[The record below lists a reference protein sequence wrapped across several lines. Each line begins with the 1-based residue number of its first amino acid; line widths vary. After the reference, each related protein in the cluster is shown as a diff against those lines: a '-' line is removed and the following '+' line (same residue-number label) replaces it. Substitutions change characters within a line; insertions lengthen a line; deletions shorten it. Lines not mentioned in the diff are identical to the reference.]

1 MSDDDGTDTDDSA
14 PADSSPSRTD
24 TEPDSE
30 TPTDQTEDAR
40 VRAETD
46 AGSQTETDTNSQIET
61 DADLSEPDQASVS
74 DTSPSSLDWI
84 RAVGRLRLAV
94 VGVTLLAL
102 LLRLVDLGGRVFHW
116 DEGRVGYWALRFH
129 ETGEFFYRPIIHGPF
144 IPVVN
149 NALFDLLSVSDFT
162 ARLPVAVLGG
172 LLPLAALLL
181 RDRLSDRETVA
192 LALLLAVDPMLLYYG
207 RFMRSDVVVG
217 SFAFAAF
224 ALVVAGIDRRNGLY
238 AVPAA
243 ASMAFAFTAK
253 ENALV
258 YVLCLAGA
266 AVLLLDHRL
275 VAVATRTDSFVD
287 AVVDT
292 AVTTL
297 RALDDWTAGKR
308 LRRAAAAS
316 VDHRGAAVAVH
327 LGVWVP
333 VVTVAATTAA
343 VGVIIFFYAPR
354 PDLWQAVDGT
364 RPLLPVVEAA
374 TLGAGERFVDSW
386 VSAGEGN
393 PYLAFAWDL
402 LETLLYGS
410 GVVVTLGVIGFFA
423 DGYGG
428 RNRRLVAFTAYWALV
443 SVLGYPVGTDIQA
456 PWLAVHVVLPLCV
469 PAAVGLVRLVETA
482 ETALVDEAGLQV
494 GVAVFLLVAAGGGV
508 VVANAD
514 YWNTANEEDRT
525 VIQWAQPEND
535 IQQTLATVDR
545 VTRHNDGTDV
555 LYVGTTPPRGDNSE
569 LYVADESG
577 LDRAPPVRGW
587 HSRLPLP
594 WYTEKAN
601 ATVASTPPSA
611 RYDGLPSDPPPVVIA
626 HSWDRENVST
636 RLPATYE
643 AHQHNFKLWGEEIV
657 LFVDGE
663 AVRESQQQRL
673 QSDLR
678 KY

>member
-1 MSDDDGTDTDDSA
+1 MSGDGADDSDPAESSPPPADTETAPDTGTD
-14 PADSSPSRTD
+14 PAAGSDAGS
-24 TEPDSE
+24 EPDSD
-30 TPTDQTEDAR
+30 TDVA
-40 VRAETD
+40 
-46 AGSQTETDTNSQIET
+46 SQ
-61 DADLSEPDQASVS
+61 S
-74 DTSPSSLDWI
+74 DTAAVPTGSSSVLS
-84 RAVGRLRLAV
+84 AVDRLGRLRLAV
-94 VGVTLLAL
+94 VGVTVLAL

-129 ETGEFFYRPIIHGPF
+129 ETGKFFYRPIIHGPF

-149 NALFDLLSVSDFT
+149 NALFDLLPVSDFI

-172 LLPLAALLL
+172 LLPLSALLL

-207 RFMRSDVVVG
+207 RFMRSDVIVG

-243 ASMAFAFTAK
+243 ASMALAFTAK

-266 AVLLLDHRL
+266 AVLLVDHRL
-275 VAVATRTDSFVD
+275 AAVATRTDSLVD

-292 AVTTL
+292 VIAAL
-297 RALDDWTAGKR
+297 RAVDDWTADKR
-308 LRRAAAAS
+308 LRRAAARR
-316 VDHRGAAVAVH
+316 VDRRGSAVAVH
-327 LGVWVP
+327 LAVWIP
-333 VVTVAATTAA
+333 VVVVAAATAA
-343 VGVIIFFYAPR
+343 LGVLVFFYAPR
-354 PDLWQAVDGT
+354 PDLWQALGGT
-364 RPLLPVVEAA
+364 RPLAPVLETA

-402 LETLLYGS
+402 LQTVVYGS
-410 GVVVTLGVIGFFA
+410 GVVAVLGAVGFLA

-428 RNRRLVAFTAYWALV
+428 RNRRIVAFATYWAVV
-443 SVLGYPVGTDIQA
+443 SLLGYPVGTDIQA

-469 PAAVGLVRLVETA
+469 PAAVGLVELVETA
-482 ETALVDEAGLQV
+482 ERALVDDAGLRV

-508 VVANAD
+508 VVANVD
-514 YWNTANEEDRT
+514 YWNTADEEDRA

-535 IQQTLATVDR
+535 IQATLATVDR

-555 LYVGTTPPRGDNSE
+555 LYVGTTPPRSDDSQ
-569 LYVADESG
+569 LYVANESA
-577 LDRAPPVRGW
+577 LDRAPPAGGW

-594 WYTEKAN
+594 WYTEGAN
-601 ATVASTPPSA
+601 ATVTSTPPSA

-626 HSWDRENVST
+626 HSWDRENVSA

-643 AHQHNFKLWGEEIV
+643 AHQHKFKLWGEEIV

-663 AVRESQQQRL
+663 AVRESRQRTTTVR
-673 QSDLR
+673 SETVSTPVEYASR
-678 KY
+678 SGT

>member
-1 MSDDDGTDTDDSA
+1 MSDDGTETDDSTT
-14 PADSSPSRTD
+14 DSSSSRTD
-24 TEPDSE
+24 TESPSE
-30 TPTDQTEDAR
+30 PTEDAR
-40 VRAETD
+40 TQPTTDDRPPTTDRA
-46 AGSQTETDTNSQIET
+46 
-61 DADLSEPDQASVS
+61 PMS
-74 DTSPSSLDWI
+74 DTAERFLDRL

-94 VGVTLLAL
+94 IGVTLLAL
-102 LLRLVDLGGRVFHW
+102 LLRFVDLGGRVFHW

-149 NALFDLLSVSDFT
+149 NALFDLLSVSDFV
-162 ARLPVAVLGG
+162 ARLPVAALGG
-172 LLPLAALLL
+172 LLPLSALLF

-243 ASMAFAFTAK
+243 ASLALAFTAK

-266 AVLLLDHRL
+266 AVLLVDHRL
-275 VAVATRTDSFVD
+275 TAIATRTNSLVD

-292 AVTTL
+292 AIAAL

-308 LRRAAAAS
+308 LRRAVARR
-316 VDHRGAAVAVH
+316 VDRRGTAVAVH
-327 LGVWVP
+327 LAVWVP
-333 VVTVAATTAA
+333 VVTVAAVTTAL
-343 VGVIIFFYAPR
+343 GVLVFFYAPR
-354 PDLWQAVDGT
+354 PDLWQALDGT
-364 RPLLPVVEAA
+364 RPLAPVLEAA

-393 PYLAFAWDL
+393 PYLAFTWDL
-402 LETLLYGS
+402 LKTVVYGS
-410 GVVVTLGVIGFFA
+410 GVVAALGVIGFFA

-443 SVLGYPVGTDIQA
+443 SLLGYPVGTDIQA

-469 PAAVGLVRLVETA
+469 PAAVGLVRVVDTA
-482 ETALVDEAGLQV
+482 ETALVDDAGLRV
-494 GVAVFLLVAAGGGV
+494 GAAVFLLVAAGGGV
-508 VVANAD
+508 VVANVD
-514 YWNTANEEDRT
+514 YWNTADEEDRA

-535 IQQTLATVDR
+535 IQQTLTVVDR
-545 VTRHNDGTDV
+545 VVRTNDGTDV
-555 LYVGTTPPRGDNSE
+555 LYVGTTPPRGDSSE
-569 LYVADESG
+569 LYVGNESG

-594 WYTEKAN
+594 WYTERAN

-611 RYDGLPSDPPPVVIA
+611 RYDGLPTDPPPVVIA
-626 HSWDRENVST
+626 HSWDRENVSA

-643 AHQHNFKLWGEEIV
+643 THQHKFKLWGEEIV

-663 AVRESQQQRL
+663 AVQKSRQRTTTVR
-673 QSDLR
+673 SETVSVPVEYASR
-678 KY
+678 SGT

>member
-1 MSDDDGTDTDDSA
+1 MSDDGTETDDSTT
-14 PADSSPSRTD
+14 DSSPSRTD
-24 TEPDSE
+24 TESASE
-30 TPTDQTEDAR
+30 PTGDAR
-40 VRAETD
+40 TQPTTDDGPPTTDRA
-46 AGSQTETDTNSQIET
+46 
-61 DADLSEPDQASVS
+61 PMS
-74 DTSPSSLDWI
+74 DTAERFLDRL
-84 RAVGRLRLAV
+84 RAAGRLRLAV
-94 VGVTLLAL
+94 IGVTLLAL
-102 LLRLVDLGGRVFHW
+102 LLRFVDLGGRVFHW

-149 NALFDLLSVSDFT
+149 NTLFDLLSVSDFV

-172 LLPLAALLL
+172 LLPLSALLF

-224 ALVVAGIDRRNGLY
+224 ALVVAGVDRQNGLY

-243 ASMAFAFTAK
+243 VSLALAFTAK

-266 AVLLLDHRL
+266 AVLLVDHRL
-275 VAVATRTDSFVD
+275 TAIATRTNSLVD

-292 AVTTL
+292 AIAAL
-297 RALDDWTAGKR
+297 RALDNWTAGKR
-308 LRRAAAAS
+308 LRRAAAS
-316 VDHRGAAVAVH
+316 RVDRRGTAVAVH
-327 LGVWVP
+327 LAVWVP
-333 VVTVAATTAA
+333 VVTVAAVTAGL
-343 VGVIIFFYAPR
+343 GVLVFFYAPR
-354 PDLWQAVDGT
+354 PDLWQALDGT
-364 RPLLPVVEAA
+364 RPLAPVLEAA

-402 LETLLYGS
+402 LETVVYGS
-410 GVVVTLGVIGFFA
+410 GVVAALGVIGFFA

-443 SVLGYPVGTDIQA
+443 SLLGYPVGTDIQA

-469 PAAVGLVRLVETA
+469 PAAVGLVRVVDTA
-482 ETALVDEAGLQV
+482 EAALVDDAGLRV

-508 VVANAD
+508 VVANVD
-514 YWNTANEEDRT
+514 YWNTADEEDRA

-535 IQQTLATVDR
+535 IQATLATVDR
-545 VTRHNDGTDV
+545 VVRTNDGTDV
-555 LYVGTTPPRGDNSE
+555 LYVGTTPPRGDNSQ
-569 LYVADESG
+569 LYVANESG

-594 WYTEKAN
+594 WYTERAN
-601 ATVASTPPSA
+601 ATVASTLPSA
-611 RYDGLPSDPPPVVIA
+611 RYDGFPSDPPPVVIA
-626 HSWDRENVST
+626 HSWDRENVSA

-643 AHQHNFKLWGEEIV
+643 THQHKFKLWGEEIV

-663 AVRESQQQRL
+663 AVQRSR
-673 QSDLR
+673 QRTTTVRSETVSASVEHASHSGT
-678 KY
+678 